1 MGCKAGFD
9 ELVKKLGLDQEE
21 ALRAAKELWARHA
34 LASEFELV
42 VVRPP
47 EKREEKPELPCPS
60 CGASVLITP
69 AAFEGITCPR
79 CGAELKLVRKG
90 EAP

>member
-1 MGCKAGFD
+1 MGWKAGFD
-9 ELVKKLGLDQEE
+9 ELVKKLGLDEEE
-21 ALRAAKELWARHA
+21 ALRTAKELWVHHA

-47 EKREEKPELPCPS
+47 EKREKRPELPCPS
-60 CGASVLITP
+60 CGASVVITP
-69 AAFEGITCPR
+69 AAFEGIICPY

-90 EAP
+90 EVP